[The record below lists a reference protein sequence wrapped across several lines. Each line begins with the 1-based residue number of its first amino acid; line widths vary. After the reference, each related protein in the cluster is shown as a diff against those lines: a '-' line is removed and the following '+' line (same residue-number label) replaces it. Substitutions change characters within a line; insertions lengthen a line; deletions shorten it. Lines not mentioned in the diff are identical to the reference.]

1 MPRVESCLSCLRF
14 LFCLFR
20 YLFFLRIASPHPWR
34 AWGPKMGICFVR
46 VCISPV
52 FVGLPSPVCPGPPH
66 DPPWNM
72 FRPHDPMPRPLPPEP
87 SPTPS
92 RRSPGPSGPSWEPSG
107 PLGSLLGASWA
118 VVGASWAVLGAF
130 WAVWGHLGA
139 VLDPIVAYPG
149 SSFKQNTYVGAFI
162 TSQEPPDG
170 GWRQGRL
177 RH

>member
-72 FRPHDPMPRPLPPEP
+72 FRPHDPMPRPLPPGALP
-87 SPTPS
+87 D
-92 RRSPGPSGPSWEPSG
+92 
-107 PLGSLLGASWA
+107 PLKALPRTLRAILGASWA
-118 VVGASWAVLGAF
+118 SWEPLG
-130 WAVWGHLGA
+130 GLLGCR
-139 VLDPIVAYPG
+139 
-149 SSFKQNTYVGAFI
+149 
-162 TSQEPPDG
+162 G
-170 GWRQGRL
+170 GLMGRL
-177 RH
+177 GGLLGCLGPPWGRSGSDCGLSRKQF